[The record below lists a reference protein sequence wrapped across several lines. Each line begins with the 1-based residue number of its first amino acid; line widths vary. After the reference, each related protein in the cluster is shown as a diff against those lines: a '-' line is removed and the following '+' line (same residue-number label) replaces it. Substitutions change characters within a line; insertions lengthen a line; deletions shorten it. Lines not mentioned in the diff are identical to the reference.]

1 VRVFL
6 CVGILSVRVVCDL
19 CLVMLLIT
27 GDVFVNMMLY
37 VMRIL
42 FRD

>member
-1 VRVFL
+1 
-6 CVGILSVRVVCDL
+6 LSVRVVCDL